1 MAKFVQS
8 GHPAFNSYSNMLIA
22 EFGKFSPMKNWHP
35 DNQHKGGYYTQHNNI
50 QHDA

>member
-22 EFGKFSPMKNWHP
+22 EFSKFSTMKNWHP
-35 DNQHKGGYYTQHNNI
+35 DIHHKGGYDTQLNNI